1 MSKRTLSLAVAVA
14 FGLSL
19 GLPLAAQAEVNN
31 PQHLN
36 NRGQSKVNNV
46 KAKRW
51 TQEGKKDGYSSM
63 QDQTIVN
70 FGSKKAGTCN
80 MNVGAPAPGQKAPKE
95 VVVTAKDIINI
106 CK

>member
-1 MSKRTLSLAVAVA
+1 MTIRHAALM
-14 FGLSL
+14 
-19 GLPLAAQAEVNN
+19 LAATLVVLSPASAAWAEVNN

-36 NRGQSKVNNV
+36 NRGQQKVNNV

-51 TQEGKKDGYSSM
+51 VQEGGKKDGYS
-63 QDQTIVN
+63 QQGDQTIVN

-80 MNVGAPAPGQKAPKE
+80 MNVGSTQAGDKAPKD
-95 VVVTAKDIINI
+95 VVVTAQNIINI